1 MDDSFS
7 NISREINE
15 AVERVLSSGAVHE
28 LKDTINTA
36 MNQANNGIRQ
46 TMDDVRRQTQ
56 QTMNDVKRQGYQTRD
71 HFRQAYQN
79 FDPSEFHSNYTR
91 THNRM
96 RQAHPYQ
103 EEQRAGNAA
112 WQKPPTQPAVRYR
125 EPKGTANIVL
135 GVIGCTFTGA
145 AFLGMVLNLI
155 LNFNPAGILA
165 AVMFFL
171 LLAGS
176 VSLIARGGVQKGRFE
191 RFTRYRA
198 LIHGRTYCEISEL
211 AAATGKTAKEIVKDL
226 KKMIRLRLF
235 PVGYL
240 DDKET
245 CLILDQE
252 TYHQYLETQEHIKQ
266 MQEEEKRRREME
278 EKDPQA
284 ARLQE
289 LLDEGKHYIQKIKEI
304 NVALPEEEISQK
316 LDELEKITSKIFSY
330 VEQHPAKVTQIRKFM
345 CYYLPTTLKLVE
357 AYRDLEEHGI
367 RSEEVINTENEIKQA
382 LGNINLA
389 FGNLLKDL
397 MQDDL
402 MDLSA
407 EISTLE
413 AMLAQEGLTSGLDFD
428 RSLL

>member
-1 MDDSFS
+1 
-7 NISREINE
+7 
-15 AVERVLSSGAVHE
+15 
-28 LKDTINTA
+28 
-36 MNQANNGIRQ
+36 
-46 TMDDVRRQTQ
+46 
-56 QTMNDVKRQGYQTRD
+56 
-71 HFRQAYQN
+71 
-79 FDPSEFHSNYTR
+79 
-91 THNRM
+91 
-96 RQAHPYQ
+96 
-103 EEQRAGNAA
+103 
-112 WQKPPTQPAVRYR
+112 
-125 EPKGTANIVL
+125 
-135 GVIGCTFTGA
+135 
-145 AFLGMVLNLI
+145 
-155 LNFNPAGILA
+155 
-165 AVMFFL
+165 
-171 LLAGS
+171 
-176 VSLIARGGVQKGRFE
+176 
-191 RFTRYRA
+191 
-198 LIHGRTYCEISEL
+198 
-211 AAATGKTAKEIVKDL
+211 
-226 KKMIRLRLF
+226 
-235 PVGYL
+235 
-240 DDKET
+240 
-245 CLILDQE
+245 
-252 TYHQYLETQEHIKQ
+252 
-266 MQEEEKRRREME
+266 ME

-413 AMLAQEGLTSGLDFD
+413 AMLAQEGLTSGRDFD